1 MFLFSNNK
9 GNSKTRIS
17 MADDHSGE
25 DSDVENQHEL
35 SGVLSK
41 WTNYIHGWQDRYIVL
56 KNGTLS
62 YYKSEQERGYGCRG
76 ALSLAKAVI
85 KPHEFD
91 ECRFDVSVND
101 CVWYLRADS
110 IESKQSWVDALE
122 SYKVESGY
130 GTGSENSLK
139 RHGSTVS
146 LQSNSFSTA
155 SGSSFKR
162 SSRNLR
168 EKLAELETF
177 KDILCRQIDTLQ
189 KYFDYCVENDA
200 QNHLPDKDNL
210 PTIDFKGEAITFKT
224 TTAAVIDTLEHCAEL
239 VAQREESWRKRLD
252 REVERRKRCEA
263 LSKSYFEQIQKTR
276 TVHPGPD
283 LEEGP
288 HSVLADDEF
297 YDAVESGLDK
307 MEEEQELRDRLKSGQ
322 AIPVT
327 PPPTSPAFQHRLWP
341 EIEKTVKQQVA
352 MARMGIG
359 ECGSGWQLFAE
370 DGEMK
375 MYRREEEVD
384 GMVVDP
390 LKAVHVV
397 KGITGHEV
405 CHYFFSPQY
414 RYDWETTLEQMT
426 VLETIS
432 DDTLLFL
439 QTHKRIWPASQ
450 RDVVF
455 WSHMR
460 KLPNDQ
466 DRDGPDIWTVVNNS
480 TEDPDHPANVGK
492 CVRIFLTVCLLCQTR
507 VNPPKDGT
515 PLGRDNVSC
524 KITYCSVV
532 NPGGWAPASVLR
544 AVYKRE
550 YPKFLKRFTAY
561 VKNQTS
567 NKPIMF

>member
-1 MFLFSNNK
+1 MRRLF
-9 GNSKTRIS
+9 
-17 MADDHSGE
+17 
-25 DSDVENQHEL
+25 Q
-35 SGVLSK
+35 
-41 WTNYIHGWQDRYIVL
+41 
-56 KNGTLS
+56 
-62 YYKSEQERGYGCRG
+62 
-76 ALSLAKAVI
+76 
-85 KPHEFD
+85 PHEFD

-110 IESKQSWVDALE
+110 VESKQIWVDALE
-122 SYKVESGY
+122 SYKLESGY

-146 LQSNSFSTA
+146 LQSNTYSTA

-177 KDILCRQIDTLQ
+177 KDILCRQIETLQ
-189 KYFDYCVENDA
+189 EYFDYCVDNEA
-200 QNHLPDKDNL
+200 QTAPNKEKLPV
-210 PTIDFKGEAITFKT
+210 IDFKGEAITFKT
-224 TTAAVIDTLEHCAEL
+224 TTAAVLDTLEHCADL
-239 VAQREESWRKRLD
+239 VAQREESWRNRLD
-252 REVERRKRCEA
+252 REIDRRKRGENLA
-263 LSKSYFEQIQKTR
+263 KSYFAQIQKTR
-276 TVHPGPD
+276 AVHPGPD

-307 MEEEQELRDRLKSGQ
+307 MEEEQELRERLKCGQ
-322 AIPVT
+322 AIPIT
-327 PPPTSPAFQHRLWP
+327 PPPTSPANSHRLWP
-341 EIEKTVKQQVA
+341 EIDRVVKQEVS
-352 MARMGIG
+352 MASLGVG

-370 DGEMK
+370 DGEMR
-375 MYRREEEVD
+375 MFRREEEMD

-405 CHYFFSPQY
+405 CHYFFNPQY
-414 RYDWETTLEQMT
+414 RYDWETTLEHMI
-426 VLETIS
+426 VLETVS
-432 DDTLLFL
+432 EDTLIFH

-455 WSHMR
+455 WSHTR
-460 KLPNDQ
+460 RLPNDQ

-480 TEDPDHPANVGK
+480 TEHPDHPANAGK

-507 VNPPKDGT
+507 VDPPKDGA
-515 PLGRDNVSC
+515 PVSRDDITC

-561 VKNQTS
+561 VKNQTKD
-567 NKPIMF
+567 KPIMY

>member
-1 MFLFSNNK
+1 
-9 GNSKTRIS
+9 
-17 MADDHSGE
+17 MAEEHSSE
-25 DSDVENQHEL
+25 DSDLENHIEL
-35 SGVLSK
+35 AGILSK

-56 KNGTLS
+56 QNGTLS

-110 IESKQSWVDALE
+110 IESKQSWVEALE
-122 SYKVESGY
+122 SYRVESGY

-146 LQSNSFSTA
+146 LQSNSYSTA
-155 SGSSFKR
+155 SGSSFKK
-162 SSRNLR
+162 SSRNIK
-168 EKLAELETF
+168 EKLAEIETF
-177 KDILCRQIDTLQ
+177 KDILVRQIDTLQ
-189 KYFDYCVENDA
+189 TYFDYCVENNA
-200 QNHLPDKDNL
+200 GSQLPDSDNL
-210 PTIDFKGEAITFKT
+210 PAVDFKGEAITFKT
-224 TTAAVIDTLEHCAEL
+224 TTAAVINTLEHCAEL
-239 VAQREESWRKRLD
+239 VNQREESWRNRLD
-252 REVERRKRCEA
+252 RESDRRKRAETLA
-263 LSKSYFEQIQKTR
+263 HSYFAQIQKIR
-276 TVHPGPD
+276 NVHPGPD

-307 MEEEQELRDRLKSGQ
+307 MEEEQELRERLKSGQ
-322 AIPVT
+322 VMPVT
-327 PPPTSPAFQHRLWP
+327 PPPTSPACQHRLWP
-341 EIEKTVKQQVA
+341 EIDKVVQQQVA

-375 MYRREEEVD
+375 MYRREEELD

-405 CHYFFSPQY
+405 CHYFFTPQY
-414 RYDWETTLEQMT
+414 RYDWETTLEQMN

-432 DDTLLFL
+432 DDTLMFM

-455 WSHMR
+455 WSHIR
-460 KLPNDQ
+460 KLPNEK

-480 TEDPDHPANVGK
+480 TEHPDYPANNGK
-492 CVRIFLTVCLLCQTR
+492 CVRIFLKVCLMCQTR
-507 VNPPKDGT
+507 VDPPKDGT
-515 PLGRDNVSC
+515 PLSRENVSC

-561 VKNQTS
+561 IINQTK

>member
-1 MFLFSNNK
+1 
-9 GNSKTRIS
+9 
-17 MADDHSGE
+17 MADGHSSE
-25 DSDVENQHEL
+25 DSDAENQTEFA
-35 SGVLSK
+35 GILSK

-56 KNGTLS
+56 KSGTLS
-62 YYKSEQERGYGCRG
+62 YYRSEHERGYGCRG
-76 ALSLAKAVI
+76 ALSLTKAVI

-91 ECRFDVSVND
+91 ECRFDVAVND

-110 IESKQSWVDALE
+110 VEIKQGWLEALE
-122 SYKVESGY
+122 SCRVESGY
-130 GTGSENSLK
+130 ATGSETSLK
-139 RHGSTVS
+139 RHDSSVS
-146 LQSNSFSTA
+146 LQSNNHSTA
-155 SGSSFKR
+155 SGSSFKKG
-162 SSRNLR
+162 SRTLR
-168 EKLAELETF
+168 EKLAEIDTYR
-177 KDILCRQIDTLQ
+177 DILSQQIDTLQ
-189 KYFDYCVENDA
+189 KYFDSCVELDLGKESQSKESPPA
-200 QNHLPDKDNL
+200 V
-210 PTIDFKGEAITFKT
+210 DFKGESITFKT
-224 TTAAVIDTLEHCAEL
+224 TTAAVIDTLSHCSEL
-239 VAQREESWRKRLD
+239 VVQREESWRKRLD
-252 REVERRKRCEA
+252 REKERRKHCEVLA
-263 LSKSYFEQIQKTR
+263 QKYFEQLQKSR

-307 MEEEQELRDRLKSGQ
+307 MEEEQELREKLKTGQ
-322 AIPVT
+322 IPIT
-327 PPPTSPAFQHRLWP
+327 PPPTSPAIQHRLWP
-341 EIEKTVKQQVA
+341 EVDRLVKQQVA

-359 ECGSGWQLFAE
+359 ECGTGWQLFAE

-405 CHYFFSPQY
+405 CDYFFNPKY
-414 RYDWETTLEQMT
+414 RYDWETTLEHMT

-432 DDTLLFL
+432 DDTLVFL

-480 TEDPDHPANVGK
+480 TESPEHPANVGK
-492 CVRIFLTVCLLCQTR
+492 CVRIYLTVCLLCQTR
-507 VNPPKDGT
+507 VHPPKDGAPIT
-515 PLGRDNVSC
+515 RNNVSC

-550 YPKFLKRFTAY
+550 YPKFLKRFTSY
-561 VKNQTS
+561 VINQTK
-567 NKPIMF
+567 NKPLMF

>member
-1 MFLFSNNK
+1 
-9 GNSKTRIS
+9 
-17 MADDHSGE
+17 MADEHSSD
-25 DSDVENQHEL
+25 DSDDNQEEL
-35 SGVLSK
+35 AGVLSK

-56 KNGTLS
+56 RGGTLS
-62 YYKSEQERGYGCRG
+62 YYKSEQESGYGCRG

-110 IESKQSWVDALE
+110 VEAKQIWVDALE
-122 SYKVESGY
+122 SYKLESGY

-146 LQSNSFSTA
+146 LQSNTYSTA

-168 EKLAELETF
+168 EKLAELDTF
-177 KDILCRQIDTLQ
+177 KDILCRQIETLQ
-189 KYFDYCVENDA
+189 TYFDYCVDNEAHNGP
-200 QNHLPDKDNL
+200 NKEKLPV
-210 PTIDFKGEAITFKT
+210 IDFKGEAITFKT
-224 TTAAVIDTLEHCAEL
+224 TTAAVLDTLEHCAEL
-239 VAQREESWRKRLD
+239 VTQREESWRNRLD
-252 REVERRKRCEA
+252 KEIERRKRSENLA
-263 LSKSYFEQIQKTR
+263 KSYFAQLQKSR
-276 TVHPGPD
+276 NIHPGPD

-322 AIPVT
+322 VIPVASS
-327 PPPTSPAFQHRLWP
+327 PTSPASSHCLWP
-341 EIEKTVKQQVA
+341 QIEKIVKQEVA
-352 MARMGIG
+352 MAKLGVG
-359 ECGSGWQLFAE
+359 ECGTGWQLFAE
-370 DGEMK
+370 DGEMR
-375 MYRREEEVD
+375 MYRREEEID

-397 KGITGHEV
+397 KGITGHEL

-414 RYDWETTLEQMT
+414 RYDWETTLEHMT

-432 DDTLLFL
+432 EDTLIFH

-450 RDVVF
+450 RDTVF

-460 KLPNDQ
+460 RLADDQ
-466 DRDGPDIWTVVNNS
+466 DRDGPDLWTVVNNS
-480 TEDPDHPANVGK
+480 TEHVDHPANAGK

-507 VNPPKDGT
+507 VDPPKDGAPVT
-515 PLGRDNVSC
+515 REDLTCR
-524 KITYCSVV
+524 ITYCSVV

-561 VKNQTS
+561 VKNQTKD
-567 NKPIMF
+567 KPIMY

>member
-1 MFLFSNNK
+1 
-9 GNSKTRIS
+9 
-17 MADDHSGE
+17 MAEGQSSD
-25 DSDVENQHEL
+25 DSDVENLNEF

-62 YYKSEQERGYGCRG
+62 YYKSEQESGYGCRG
-76 ALSLAKAVI
+76 ALSIAKAVI

-91 ECRFDVSVND
+91 ECRFDISVND
-101 CVWYLRADS
+101 CVWYLRALS
-110 IESKQSWVDALE
+110 VESKQSWVEALE
-122 SYKVESGY
+122 SFKIESGY

-146 LQSNSFSTA
+146 LQSNTYSTA
-155 SGSSFKR
+155 SGSSFKK
-162 SSRNLR
+162 SSRNIK
-168 EKLAELETF
+168 EKLAEIGTF

-189 KYFDYCVENDA
+189 RYFDHCVENDVKTGVRVS
-200 QNHLPDKDNL
+200 DKEKF
-210 PTIDFKGEAITFKT
+210 PVVDFKGEALTFKST
-224 TTAAVIDTLEHCAEL
+224 TTAVIETLEHCAEL
-239 VAQREESWRKRLD
+239 MTQREDCWRKRLE
-252 REVERRKRCEA
+252 REIEKRKRAET
-263 LSKSYFEQIQKTR
+263 LSHSYFVQIQKIR
-276 TVHPGPD
+276 NVHPGPD

-288 HSVLADDEF
+288 HSVIADDEF

-307 MEEEQELRDRLKSGQ
+307 MEEEQELRERLKTGQ
-322 AIPVT
+322 VVPIT
-327 PPPTSPAFQHRLWP
+327 PPPTSPAIQHRLWP
-341 EIEKTVKQQVA
+341 EIEKTVQIQVS
-352 MARMGIG
+352 MAKMGIG

-390 LKAVHVV
+390 LKAVHIV

-405 CHYFFSPQY
+405 CHHFFNPQY
-414 RYDWETTLEQMT
+414 RYDWETTLEHMT

-432 DDTLLFL
+432 EDTLVFL

-450 RDVVF
+450 RDGLF
-455 WSHMR
+455 WSHIR
-460 KLPNDQ
+460 KLPNEK

-480 TEDPDHPANVGK
+480 TDHPDYPPNNGK
-492 CVRIFLTVCLLCQTR
+492 CVRVFLTVCLLCQTT
-507 VNPPKDGT
+507 VDPPKEGT
-515 PLGRDNVSC
+515 SLTRDNLSC

-561 VKNQTS
+561 VKNQTK

>member
-1 MFLFSNNK
+1 
-9 GNSKTRIS
+9 

-25 DSDVENQHEL
+25 DSDVENQTEL

-101 CVWYLRADS
+101 CVWYLRASS
-110 IESKQSWVDALE
+110 IDSKQVWVDALE

-146 LQSNSFSTA
+146 LQSNSYSTA

-189 KYFDYCVENDA
+189 KYFDYCVDHDA

-210 PTIDFKGEAITFKT
+210 PTIDFRGEALTFKT

-252 REVERRKRCEA
+252 RETERRKRCEA
-263 LSKSYFEQIQKTR
+263 LSKSYFEQLQKTR
-276 TVHPGPD
+276 TVHPGPE

-307 MEEEQELRDRLKSGQ
+307 MEEEQELRERLKSGQ
-322 AIPVT
+322 AVPVT

-359 ECGSGWQLFAE
+359 DCGSGWQLFAE

-432 DDTLLFL
+432 DDTLMFH
-439 QTHKRIWPASQ
+439 QIHKRIWPASQ

-480 TEDPDHPANVGK
+480 TEDPDHPANAGK

-507 VNPPKDGT
+507 VIPPKDGT
-515 PLGRDNVSC
+515 PLSRDNISC

-561 VKNQTS
+561 VKNQTKS
-567 NKPIMF
+567 KPIMY

>member
-1 MFLFSNNK
+1 MEID
-9 GNSKTRIS
+9 RIK
-17 MADDHSGE
+17 MDDHTSDE
-25 DSDVENQHEL
+25 SDSENLERPEL
-35 SGVLSK
+35 QGVLHK

-62 YYKSEQERGYGCRG
+62 YYKSEQECGYGCRG
-76 ALSLAKAVI
+76 ALSLAKATI

-110 IESKQSWVDALE
+110 VENRQQWIDALE
-122 SYKVESGY
+122 LYKAESGY

-146 LQSNSFSTA
+146 LQSNNYSTA

-168 EKLAELETF
+168 EKLAEMETF
-177 KDILCRQIDTLQ
+177 KDILCNQMDTLQ
-189 KYFDYCVENDA
+189 RYFDACVE
-200 QNHLPDKDNL
+200 
-210 PTIDFKGEAITFKT
+210 PTSNGINSDIKTNEIIKGSIPAVDFRGEAITFKA
-224 TTAAVIDTLEHCAEL
+224 TTAGVLDTLAHCIDL
-239 VAQREESWRKRLD
+239 VVQREEMWRKRME
-252 REVERRKRCEA
+252 REGERRRRSECLAKT
-263 LSKSYFEQIQKTR
+263 YFEQLQKIR
-276 TVHPGPD
+276 NVHPGPD

-288 HSVLADDEF
+288 HSIIADDEF

-307 MEEEQELRDRLKSGQ
+307 IEEEQELRERIKSGT
-322 AIPVT
+322 AVPVT
-327 PPPTSPAFQHRLWP
+327 PPPTCPSASHRLWP
-341 EIEKTVKQQVA
+341 EIEQVVHQQVA
-352 MARMGIG
+352 WARLGLG
-359 ECGSGWQLFAE
+359 DSGTGWQLFAE
-370 DGEMK
+370 DGEMR

-390 LKAVHVV
+390 LKAVHIV

-426 VLETIS
+426 VLETIA
-432 DDTLLFL
+432 DDSCLFL

-450 RDVVF
+450 RDVIF
-455 WSHMR
+455 WSHIR
-460 KLPNDQ
+460 HLPNDQ
-466 DRDGPDIWTVVNNS
+466 DRDGPDIWTVVNHS
-480 TEDPDHPANVGK
+480 TEHKDYPANSGK
-492 CVRIFLTVCLLCQTR
+492 CVRIFLTVCMLCQTR
-507 VNPPKDGT
+507 VIPPKEGT
-515 PLGRDNVSC
+515 PITRDNISC

-544 AVYKRE
+544 ALYKRE
-550 YPKFLKRFTAY
+550 YPKFLKRFTSY
-561 VKNQTS
+561 VTNQTKD
-567 NKPIMF
+567 KPIMF

>member
-1 MFLFSNNK
+1 MKF
-9 GNSKTRIS
+9 R
-17 MADDHSGE
+17 
-25 DSDVENQHEL
+25 
-35 SGVLSK
+35 
-41 WTNYIHGWQDRYIVL
+41 RYKI
-56 KNGTLS
+56 
-62 YYKSEQERGYGCRG
+62 
-76 ALSLAKAVI
+76 
-85 KPHEFD
+85 
-91 ECRFDVSVND
+91 
-101 CVWYLRADS
+101 
-110 IESKQSWVDALE
+110 
-122 SYKVESGY
+122 
-130 GTGSENSLK
+130 
-139 RHGSTVS
+139 
-146 LQSNSFSTA
+146 
-155 SGSSFKR
+155 
-162 SSRNLR
+162 
-168 EKLAELETF
+168 
-177 KDILCRQIDTLQ
+177 
-189 KYFDYCVENDA
+189 
-200 QNHLPDKDNL
+200 
-210 PTIDFKGEAITFKT
+210 
-224 TTAAVIDTLEHCAEL
+224 
-239 VAQREESWRKRLD
+239 
-252 REVERRKRCEA
+252 
-263 LSKSYFEQIQKTR
+263 
-276 TVHPGPD
+276 
-283 LEEGP
+283 EGP

-322 AIPVT
+322 VIPVT
-327 PPPTSPAFQHRLWP
+327 PPPTSPASQHRLWP

-375 MYRREEEVD
+375 MYRREEEID

-405 CHYFFSPQY
+405 CHHFFSPQY

-455 WSHMR
+455 WSHIR

-480 TEDPDHPANVGK
+480 TGHPDHPANVGK

-515 PLGRDNVSC
+515 PLSRENVSC

-561 VKNQTS
+561 VTNQTK